1 MADGARAVPGAR
13 AESRAWRVVPGEDG
27 TERGGR
33 WGPANGDKAGCGAEE
48 WRGAAVS
55 RRPGG
60 GPGTGRAERARGGGL
75 QGAGAVRRVVR
86 VRELS

>member
-33 WGPANGDKAGCGAEE
+33 WGPANGDKAGCGAGE

-55 RRPGG
+55 RRVLCY
-60 GPGTGRAERARGGGL
+60 RVAAREPVGQSGHGVGACRVQGL
-75 QGAGAVRRVVR
+75 
-86 VRELS
+86 